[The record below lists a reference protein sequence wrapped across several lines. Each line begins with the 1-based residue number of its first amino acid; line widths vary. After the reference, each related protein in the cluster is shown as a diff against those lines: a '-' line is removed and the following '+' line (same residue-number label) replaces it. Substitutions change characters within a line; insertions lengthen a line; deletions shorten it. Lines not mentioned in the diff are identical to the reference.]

1 MPKLNAQATPFEALQ
16 WASLR
21 FKQLEI
27 DPEDARYLL
36 MEQLGWNQ
44 TELLV
49 HYREPLAADQVH
61 KFQANVER
69 RAAGEPVQ
77 YIMGR
82 APFYGLTLTVTPDV
96 LIPRPETEELVDW
109 VLKDHGMRPLRVLDV
124 GTGSGAIAIA
134 IKQARP
140 AWTVVASDISPAALQ
155 VARQNAQAQRT
166 AIEFVASDLLEAVP
180 QTPFD
185 IVISNPPYIASSE
198 VDVMDATVV
207 NYEPKTAL
215 FADHQGLEL
224 YERLAAT
231 VGPYLTTHASVYL
244 EIGYQQGPAVFA
256 IWHQQFPTAQLQVRK
271 DLAGHE
277 RMVRMQKG
285 EIDKDGN

>member
-1 MPKLNAQATPFEALQ
+1 MPKLNAHATPFEALQ

-21 FKQLEI
+21 LKRLEI
-27 DPEDARYLL
+27 APADARYLL
-36 MEQLGWNQ
+36 LEQLGWNQ

-61 KFQANVER
+61 RFQTNVDR

-77 YIMGR
+77 YIMGQ
-82 APFYGLTLTVTPDV
+82 APFYGLTLMVTPDV

-109 VLKDHGMRPLRVLDV
+109 VLYDHGKQPLRVLDV

-134 IKQARP
+134 VKQARP
-140 AWTVVASDISPAALQ
+140 DWTVVASDISPAALQ
-155 VARQNAQAQRT
+155 VAQQNAQAQGT
-166 AIEFVASDLLEAVP
+166 AIEFVASDLLQAVP
-180 QTPFD
+180 RPPFD

-215 FADHQGLEL
+215 FAAHQGLEL

-231 VGPYLTTHASVYL
+231 VGPYLTEHASVYL
-244 EIGYQQGPAVFA
+244 EIGYQQGSAVSA
-256 IWHQQFPTAQLQVRK
+256 IWHQQFPTAQLQVRQ

-285 EIDKDGN
+285 EVD